1 MSDRLPPPSDL
12 LKTYPPHGCPPLAQA
27 PLSYPPPPTPPHQR
41 SLILI
46 NEGLYSQLKQQ
57 IVASQVPDRQA
68 HLAACL
74 DKLMVVRPTRGAQR
88 AQCLLFVGPAGC

>member
-1 MSDRLPPPSDL
+1 VPWLPL
-12 LKTYPPHGCPPLAQA
+12 Y
-27 PLSYPPPPTPPHQR
+27 R

-57 IVASQVPDRQA
+57 IIASQVPDRQA

-74 DKLMVVRPTRGAQR
+74 DKLMVVRGGS
-88 AQCLLFVGPAGC
+88 LLAVLV